1 MLLIETTIFYLLLGI
16 AVATAVYLRA
26 GSNGGVT
33 FALQVVSACLFWP
46 LFVPMLLAPAVEPP
60 AAGSDSAETD
70 LAHQDSLAAAISQV
84 ETELDRALDGLDGWA
99 EDVLNSEQHRLEELR
114 AAWKAQADRI
124 RQIDQLLAEPSSGA
138 DSLADVA
145 ADIASARQSER
156 TRQENIRQLS
166 ALRNRMYADLVG
178 TLAWV
183 RELVTMIHLAKFS
196 GAPAAR
202 AEELVAQIAAAVQG
216 LSEVST
222 WREQE
227 QATAG
232 VHEFA

>member
-1 MLLIETTIFYLLLGI
+1 MLLIETTIFYLLLGV
-16 AVATAVYLRA
+16 AVATTVYLRA
-26 GSNGGVT
+26 SSSGGVA

-46 LFVPMLLAPAVEPP
+46 LFVPMLLAPVVEPP
-60 AAGSDSAETD
+60 ATGANSAEAD
-70 LAHQDSLAAAISQV
+70 RRHQDSLAAAISQV

-124 RQIDQLLAEPSSGA
+124 RQIDHLLAEPSSGA

-166 ALRNRMYADLVG
+166 VLRN
-178 TLAWV
+178 
-183 RELVTMIHLAKFS
+183 
-196 GAPAAR
+196 
-202 AEELVAQIAAAVQG
+202 
-216 LSEVST
+216 
-222 WREQE
+222 
-227 QATAG
+227 
-232 VHEFA
+232 